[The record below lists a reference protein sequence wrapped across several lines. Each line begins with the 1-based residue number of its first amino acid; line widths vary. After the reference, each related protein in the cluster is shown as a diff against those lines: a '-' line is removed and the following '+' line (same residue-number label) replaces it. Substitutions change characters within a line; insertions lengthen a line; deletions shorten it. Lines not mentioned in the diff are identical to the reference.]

1 MAARVMAR
9 RFNPLLS
16 CVKARSG
23 LYELSAF
30 LKGDHATRGLRNSS
44 VAPPRKSKSLQGGQV
59 NWALLEQGVTKYF
72 CNRNPRNPELLG
84 IAEKPKGF
92 ETTHKRVDYYH
103 RFARGKFINL

>member
-1 MAARVMAR
+1 MAAKVMAM

-16 CVKARSG
+16 SFRARSG
-23 LYELSAF
+23 LYEPFASVKEDQAI
-30 LKGDHATRGLRNSS
+30 RGLRNSS
-44 VAPPRKSKSLQGGQV
+44 VAPPRKKKSLQGGHV
-59 NWALLEQGVTKYF
+59 NWALLEKGVTKYF

-103 RFARGKFINL
+103 RCKFKK